1 MRSEKTDIL
10 QIYKKYL
17 KYLNEMVLNTKLV
30 CVGGGHGLGR
40 LLASFKDAGENL
52 TGIVATTDD
61 GGSTGRLREESGTI
75 AWGDLRNCLSQMCTE
90 QTVGTMLF
98 DYRFQTQGDLNGHNL
113 GNLVLFAL
121 DQLSVRPTDAI
132 SVVRDMLRIKSHLY
146 PMSDHPTSLMAR
158 TRETEDGGGNVLM
171 GEIVIDESD
180 EDIDYLY
187 LQPEV
192 DAELEV
198 ISAIEAADAIVLS
211 AGSFMT
217 SIMPSL
223 LIKNIVEAINGSAAP
238 LILIVNLKQEILGGK
253 PLTFER
259 QLSLLRTAGVRQVDH
274 VLWPNSRLKEPATS
288 VEDKVVYCDMG
299 DSGNGLH
306 DCEKLKSH
314 ILSVIS
320 EQ

>member
-1 MRSEKTDIL
+1 MHSVEAA
-10 QIYKKYL
+10 
-17 KYLNEMVLNTKLV
+17 KLV
-30 CVGGGHGLGR
+30 CIGGGHGLGR

-158 TRETEDGGGNVLM
+158 TRETEEGGGNVLM

-192 DAELEV
+192 NAELEV
-198 ISAIEAADAIVLS
+198 VSAINTADAIVLS

-223 LIKNIVEAINGSAAP
+223 LVKNIVEAINRSIAP

-253 PLTFER
+253 PLTFES
-259 QLSLLRTAGVRQVDH
+259 QLSLLKAAGVREVDH
-274 VLWPNSRLKEPATS
+274 VLWPNSRLKEQATS

-306 DCEKLKSH
+306 DCEKLKLH
-314 ILSVIS
+314 ILSVIAA
-320 EQ
+320 Q

>member
-1 MRSEKTDIL
+1 MK
-10 QIYKKYL
+10 
-17 KYLNEMVLNTKLV
+17 NTQDDRIESVQNTQLV
-30 CVGGGHGLGR
+30 CIGGGHGLGR
-40 LLASFKDAGENL
+40 LLASFKDAGEDL

-121 DQLSVRPTDAI
+121 EQLSVRPTDAI

-146 PMSDHPTSLMAR
+146 PMSDHPTSLMAK
-158 TRETEDGGGNVLM
+158 TRITQEGGGDILM

-192 DAELEV
+192 NAELEV
-198 ISAIEAADAIVLS
+198 ISAIKSADAIVLS

-223 LIKNIVEAINGSAAP
+223 LVNNIVETINISSAP

-253 PLTFER
+253 ALTFDR
-259 QLSLLRTAGVRQVDH
+259 QLNLLKAAGVRQVDH
-274 VLWPNSRLKEPATS
+274 VLWPKSRMKEPATLI
-288 VEDKVVYCDMG
+288 EDKVLYCDMG
-299 DSGNGLH
+299 DNGHGLH

-314 ILSVIS
+314 ILSVICK
-320 EQ
+320 Q